1 MRWWPRRPR
10 PRSLRG
16 RLVLIACLL
25 ATGAVLVCQ
34 LAGLTVLRGW
44 LTDQVDERLSHFR
57 PPDGPSAGRADDG
70 RPAPPPPP
78 PPRTALP
85 SDFRVFF
92 YDDEG
97 VLLPTSLG
105 SGNGAGPRLPREAAD
120 LALTDGRPATVPA
133 DGDGADSGWRVL
145 AHSGPGGTR
154 AVVALP
160 LDTVDGATA
169 KLLWLSLG
177 LGVTVAVGVVALGNG
192 AIRLGLRPLTR
203 VEHTAQRITGGALE
217 ASVPVADPDTEVGR
231 LGLALNTMLDRLR
244 TALHRTETSETRLR
258 HFMADA
264 GHELRTPLTAVRG
277 FADLLLHE
285 PDMPADR
292 RREAH
297 ALIAR
302 NAERMSR
309 LVDDLFL
316 LARLGDSPVAHREPV
331 DLLSLT
337 ADAIATTA
345 IRHPDRS
352 ITLEPLES
360 SEVLESLEPPELLKP
375 LESLEPSESLE
386 PPEPRASAQAPAA
399 GPGTGR
405 DLDVVETPG
414 DPHQLAQ
421 VLGNL
426 LTNACTH
433 TPSDSR
439 VRVRVGAARSG
450 AAGAL
455 GSGPPLPP
463 GTPVCV
469 VEVAD
474 DGPGI
479 RPDEAPHVFD
489 RFYRATPPPRTSPSV
504 TAQPQD
510 AAVEPGSGLGLAIAA
525 AIATAHGG
533 RLELEN
539 RPDEGCVFRLLLPD
553 ATPAPDDG
561 PGEPGP
567 GQAAGPVTRSPFS
580 S

>member
-1 MRWWPRRPR
+1 MSRRPRLTGRPLLLRRPRRFRRPR
-10 PRSLRG
+10 PRSLRS

-25 ATGAVLVCQ
+25 ATSAVLVCQ

-57 PPDGPSAGRADDG
+57 PPDRVARDMAED
-70 RPAPPPPP
+70 RLRPPPPDP
-78 PPRTALP
+78 TLP
-85 SDFRVFF
+85 SDYRVFF
-92 YDDEG
+92 YDADG
-97 VLLPTSLG
+97 ALLPAFLG
-105 SGNGAGPRLPREAAD
+105 SGNGAGPRLPEREAD
-120 LALTDGRPATVPA
+120 LELTDGRPATVPA
-133 DGDGADSGWRVL
+133 GGDGTDSGWRVL
-145 AHSGPGGTR
+145 THAGPDGTR
-154 AVVALP
+154 TVVALP
-160 LDTVDGATA
+160 LDTVDGATT

-177 LGVTVAVGVVALGNG
+177 LGVAVAVGVITLGNG
-192 AIRLGLRPLTR
+192 AVRLGLRPLTR
-203 VEHTAQRITGGALE
+203 VEQTAQRITDGALE
-217 ASVPVADPDTEVGR
+217 LSVPVPGPDTEVGR

-244 TALHRTETSETRLR
+244 TALRRTENSEQRLR

-264 GHELRTPLTAVRG
+264 GHELRTPLTAVQG

-285 PDMPADR
+285 PDMPAAR
-292 RREAH
+292 RQEAH

-316 LARLGDSPVAHREPV
+316 LARLGDSAPAHREPV

-352 ITLEPLES
+352 ITLEPLET
-360 SEVLESLEPPELLKP
+360 PGAPG
-375 LESLEPSESLE
+375 
-386 PPEPRASAQAPAA
+386 SAP
-399 GPGTGR
+399 
-405 DLDVVETPG
+405 DLAVVETPG

-433 TPSDSR
+433 TPPDSR
-439 VRVRVGAARSG
+439 VRVRVGAARVRT
-450 AAGAL
+450 AGADCL

-479 RPDEAPHVFD
+479 RPDEAPYVFD
-489 RFYRATPPPRTSPSV
+489 RFYRASP
-504 TAQPQD
+504 
-510 AAVEPGSGLGLAIAA
+510 AADEGEPGTGLGLAIAA

-533 RLELEN
+533 RLELDN
-539 RPDEGCVFRLLLPD
+539 RPGEGCVFRLLLPD
-553 ATPAPDDG
+553 ATPAPDDERRG
-561 PGEPGP
+561 
-567 GQAAGPVTRSPFS
+567 
-580 S
+580 

>member
-1 MRWWPRRPR
+1 MSRRPGLRRRTALLRRPRRPRGLRRFR
-10 PRSLRG
+10 PRSLRS

-25 ATGAVLVCQ
+25 ATSAVLVCQ

-57 PPDGPSAGRADDG
+57 PPDRVARDMAED
-70 RPAPPPPP
+70 RLRPPPPDP
-78 PPRTALP
+78 TLP
-85 SDFRVFF
+85 SDYRVFF
-92 YDDEG
+92 YDADG
-97 VLLPTSLG
+97 ALLPASLG
-105 SGNGAGPRLPREAAD
+105 SGNGAGPRLPEREAD
-120 LALTDGRPATVPA
+120 LELTDGRPATVPA
-133 DGDGADSGWRVL
+133 GGDGTDSGWRVL
-145 AHSGPGGTR
+145 THAGPDGTR
-154 AVVALP
+154 TVVALP
-160 LDTVDGATA
+160 LDTVDGATT

-177 LGVTVAVGVVALGNG
+177 LGVAVAVGVITLGNG
-192 AIRLGLRPLTR
+192 AVRLGLRPLTR
-203 VEHTAQRITGGALE
+203 VEQTAQRITDGALE
-217 ASVPVADPDTEVGR
+217 LSVPVPGPDTEVGR

-244 TALHRTETSETRLR
+244 TALRRTENSEQRLR

-264 GHELRTPLTAVRG
+264 GHELRTPLTAVQG

-285 PDMPADR
+285 PDMPAAR
-292 RREAH
+292 RQEAH

-316 LARLGDSPVAHREPV
+316 LARLGDSAPAHREPV

-352 ITLEPLES
+352 ITLEPLET
-360 SEVLESLEPPELLKP
+360 PG
-375 LESLEPSESLE
+375 
-386 PPEPRASAQAPAA
+386 APDPA
-399 GPGTGR
+399 P
-405 DLDVVETPG
+405 DLAVVETPG

-433 TPSDSR
+433 TPPDSR
-439 VRVRVGAARSG
+439 VRVRVGAARVRTEG
-450 AAGAL
+450 ADSP

-479 RPDEAPHVFD
+479 RPDEAPYVFD
-489 RFYRATPPPRTSPSV
+489 RFYRASP
-504 TAQPQD
+504 
-510 AAVEPGSGLGLAIAA
+510 AADEGEPGTGLGLAIAA

-533 RLELEN
+533 RLELDN
-539 RPDEGCVFRLLLPD
+539 RPGEGCAFRLLLPD
-553 ATPAPDDG
+553 ATPAPDDERRG
-561 PGEPGP
+561 
-567 GQAAGPVTRSPFS
+567 
-580 S
+580 